1 MGLCGVGLE
10 VTGWEEHEVLCG
22 AEAGGEDVA
31 IS

>member
-10 VTGWEEHEVLCG
+10 VMGWEEPGALCG